1 MSRTVAHGR
10 RECSHLIGDRPRFLG
25 FSGSFDAASEDV
37 LMRHQKGLGCGFK
50 SHSLAGLRFHP
61 LPDLRGRGR
70 PRSKFDLSLSSPIGR
85 NMLELVMS
93 DGV

>member
-1 MSRTVAHGR
+1 MASQFRTFV
-10 RECSHLIGDRPRFLG
+10 SFDRGQAFG

-70 PRSKFDLSLSSPIGR
+70 PRSKFDLSLSAPIGR